1 MDHLQ
6 ASSDLTEERGE
17 AGDLPRLGA
26 PARRALARAGITTLA
41 DLARHSGAEVA
52 GLHGMGPKT
61 LATLRA
67 ALADRGLA
75 FTDSPP

>member
-1 MDHLQ
+1 MTRLQ
-6 ASSDLTEERGE
+6 ASLDLTDDGRE

-26 PARRALARAGITTLA
+26 PAGRALARAGITTLA

-52 GLHGMGPKT
+52 RLHGLGPRA
-61 LATLRA
+61 LGTLRA
-67 ALADRGLA
+67 ALADRGMA